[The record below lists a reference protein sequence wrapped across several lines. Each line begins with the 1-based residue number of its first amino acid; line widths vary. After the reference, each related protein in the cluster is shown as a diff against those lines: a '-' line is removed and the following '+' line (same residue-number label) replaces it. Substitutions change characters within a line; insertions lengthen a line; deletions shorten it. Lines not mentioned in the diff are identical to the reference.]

1 MSHIFTDVINN
12 PAYNEKPLALV
23 VAGTAEIGRNVI
35 DSLINDGYLVV
46 FTWFS
51 NETVVSDMKHRYQSA
66 VLPARLD
73 LTSEQDVVQFCT
85 TLENIKIDVAIY
97 CAGHNPV
104 CLCDELEPENIST
117 TTRLNYLSA
126 VLIFNAIVK
135 TMKEYKE
142 NETKLVFISSVAA
155 KKISLGNSLYG
166 STKAAME
173 RYLSSVALEMARFNI
188 RTLCLSP
195 GYIKTK
201 MLQDYCVKEGRS
213 IASIEKT
220 IPMRKMLATED
231 VANAVRSFINGTI
244 ITTGVSLTIGNGEG
258 II

>member
-1 MSHIFTDVINN
+1 MNLIFNDVIHN

-23 VAGTAEIGRNVI
+23 IAGTSEIGRNVI
-35 DSLINDGYLVV
+35 KSLINDGYLVV

-51 NETVVSDMKHRYQSA
+51 NESVVKDMGSRYPNLIYPIH
-66 VLPARLD
+66 VD
-73 LTSEQDVVQFCT
+73 LTSEHDVVQFCKS
-85 TLENIKIDVAIY
+85 LENIKADVTIY
-97 CAGHNPV
+97 CAGNNSA
-104 CLCDELEPENIST
+104 CLCDELEPEEIRT

-126 VLIFNAIVK
+126 VLIFNTIAK
-135 TMKEYKE
+135 TMKQYKE

-155 KKISLGNSLYG
+155 KKISVGNSLYG

-201 MLQDYCVKEGRS
+201 MLQDYCAKQGLT

-231 VANAVRSFINGTI
+231 VVNAISSFINGTI

-258 II
+258 VI

>member
-1 MSHIFTDVINN
+1 MIK
-12 PAYNEKPLALV
+12 KPLALV

-35 DSLINDGYLVV
+35 DSLINDGYLVI

-51 NETVVSDMKHRYQSA
+51 NEAVVSDMKHRYQGA
-66 VLPARLD
+66 VLPLRLD

-97 CAGHNPV
+97 CAGNNPA
-104 CLCDELEPENIST
+104 CLCDELEPEKIST

-126 VLIFNAIVK
+126 VLIFNTIVK
-135 TMKEYKE
+135 TMKQYKE

-155 KKISLGNSLYG
+155 KKISVGNSLYG

-188 RTLCLSP
+188 RTLCLRP

-201 MLQDYCVKEGRS
+201 MLQDYCAKEGRS

-220 IPMRKMLATED
+220 IPMRKMLATQD
-231 VANAVRSFINGTI
+231 VANTISSFINGTI